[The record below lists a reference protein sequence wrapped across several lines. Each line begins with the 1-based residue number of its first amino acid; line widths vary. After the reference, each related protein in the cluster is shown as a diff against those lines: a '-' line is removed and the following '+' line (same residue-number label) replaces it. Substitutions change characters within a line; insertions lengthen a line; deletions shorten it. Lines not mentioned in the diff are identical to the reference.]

1 MEQSGIMNK
10 PENELVYLKTAE
22 LYPHPDNPR
31 KNIGDVSELA
41 ESIKANG
48 ILQNLTVVRGHKAEV
63 KDDTNDLGKYLP
75 DGYTV
80 IIGHRRLAAAKM
92 AGLEQVPCAV
102 ANMTPAEQFHTM
114 MVENMQREGLTPI
127 EQADGFQM
135 MLDLGYSKE
144 DITAQTGFSRTT
156 IDHRLKMR
164 ELDRKKFTESQER
177 GGTIGDYIALEQ
189 IEDPKEKNKVLG
201 YIGTADFRN
210 MLQRAVNEQE
220 AKKESKR
227 IIEYLKSKGCK
238 KMAENDAKVR
248 YYRSK
253 WEQVKG
259 YISEVTEAQ
268 KIHFVPGV
276 EYFYHY
282 DYSVS
287 VYKRAEK
294 KKKAEKRP
302 QIEIDLEKWEKEG
315 KAQLEEITK
324 RHKQLRMRFVKG
336 LNDSGLIRSKKFTE
350 VMKYAAMAVNPSAYN
365 LYGVNTYS
373 YNEGT
378 FYEVMGVEK
387 PSFYGNE
394 REKEEGEARKLIEN
408 NFVKSLAAAV
418 YAKMEDQAQFYRFFN
433 DKELIAS
440 VETEK
445 LMYSF
450 LEALGYETSTE
461 EKQMLDGTLV
471 KELNERRPGKK

>member
-1 MEQSGIMNK
+1 MEIMNR
-10 PENELVYLKTAE
+10 PENEMVYLKTSE

-41 ESIKANG
+41 DSIKANG

-92 AGLEQVPCAV
+92 AGLDKVPCAV
-102 ANMTPAEQFHTM
+102 VSMTQAEQFDTM
-114 MVENMQREGLTPI
+114 MVENMQREDLTPI

-135 MLDLGYSKE
+135 MLKFGRTKE
-144 DITAQTGFSRTT
+144 EITEQTGFSRTF
-156 IDHRLKMR
+156 INHRLKML

-189 IEDPKEKNKVLG
+189 IEDPKVKNEVLG

-220 AKKESKR
+220 SKKESKR

-238 KMAENDAKVR
+238 KMAEKDVKVR
-248 YYRSK
+248 YYGNK

-259 YISEVTEAQ
+259 YISKVTEAQ

-294 KKKAEKRP
+294 KKAEKRP
-302 QIEIDLEKWEKEG
+302 QVEIDLEMWEKEG
-315 KAQLEEITK
+315 KAQLKEITE
-324 RHKQLRMRFVKG
+324 RNKQLRMRFVKG
-336 LNDSGLIRSKKFTE
+336 LNDGGLIRSKKFTE
-350 VMKYAAMAVNPSAYN
+350 VMKYAAMTTAADAYN
-365 LYGVNTYS
+365 LYGVQAYGNSGGTY
-373 YNEGT
+373 YDVLGIKRPE
-378 FYEVMGVEK
+378 FYE
-387 PSFYGNE
+387 S
-394 REKEEGEARKLIEN
+394 EETKQKSTEETKDFIEH
-408 NFVKSLAAAV
+408 NFVKCLAAAV
-418 YAKMEDQAQFYRFFN
+418 YSKMEDQAQFYRVSY
-433 DKELIAS
+433 DKEFLAVVDI
-440 VETEK
+440 EK

-450 LEALGYETSTE
+450 LEALGYVTSTE

-471 KELNERRPGKK
+471 KELNDRRPGKK

>member
-1 MEQSGIMNK
+1 
-10 PENELVYLKTAE
+10 
-22 LYPHPDNPR
+22 
-31 KNIGDVSELA
+31 
-41 ESIKANG
+41 
-48 ILQNLTVVRGHKAEV
+48 
-63 KDDTNDLGKYLP
+63 
-75 DGYTV
+75 
-80 IIGHRRLAAAKM
+80 AAAKM

-114 MVENMQREGLTPI
+114 MVENMQREDLTPI

-177 GGTIGDYIALEQ
+177 GGTITDYIALEQ
-189 IEDPKEKNKVLG
+189 IEDPKEKNRVLG

-220 AKKESKR
+220 AKKEKKK
-227 IIEYLKSKGCK
+227 IVEFLKEKGCK

-248 YYRSK
+248 YYGNK
-253 WEQVKG
+253 WEQVKSFI
-259 YISEVTEAQ
+259 YELKDAQ

-276 EYFYHY
+276 EYFYY
-282 DYSVS
+282 QDYSVS

-294 KKKAEKRP
+294 KKEEKRP

-315 KAQLEEITK
+315 KAQLDEIKK
-324 RHKQLRMRFVKG
+324 RHKTLRMNFMKG
-336 LNDSGLIRSKKFTE
+336 LSDGMLVRSKKFTE
-350 VMKYAAMAVNPSAYN
+350 VMKYAAMELNPSAYE
-365 LYGVNTYS
+365 LYGMSIYS
-373 YNEGT
+373 CSDET
-378 FYEVMGVEK
+378 FYEVMGVEE
-387 PSFYGNE
+387 PDFYGPE
-394 REKEEGEARKLIEN
+394 EEKEKGEARKLVEN

-418 YAKMEDQAQFYRFFN
+418 YARLEDQAKFYKVSY
-433 DKELIAS
+433 DKEFIAI

-450 LEALGYETSTE
+450 LEALGYEASTE

-471 KELNERRPGKK
+471 KELNDRRPGKK

>member
-1 MEQSGIMNK
+1 MEQSGIMNR
-10 PENELVYLKTAE
+10 PENELVYLKTE
-22 LYPHPDNPR
+22 DLFPHPDNPR

-41 ESIKANG
+41 DSIKKNG

-114 MVENMQREGLTPI
+114 MVENMQREDLTPI

-210 MLQRAVNEQE
+210 MLQRAVDEQKRKKELKKIHEYVIGIGMKKMTEAQEKERFYSKKWEEVESVVRTLEE
-220 AKKESKR
+220 AKK
-227 IIEYLKSKGCK
+227 I
-238 KMAENDAKVR
+238 
-248 YYRSK
+248 
-253 WEQVKG
+253 
-259 YISEVTEAQ
+259 
-268 KIHFVPGV
+268 KINPGV
-276 EYFYHY
+276 QYFFC
-282 DYSVS
+282 DIYSGID
-287 VYKRAEK
+287 VYRKPEK
-294 KKKAEKRP
+294 KPVEKRP
-302 QIEIDLEKWEKEG
+302 QEEIDLEKWEKEG
-315 KAQLEEITK
+315 KAQLDEMKE
-324 RHKQLRMRFVKG
+324 RHKTLRMNFMKG
-336 LNDSGLIRSKKFTE
+336 LSSGMLIRSKKFTE
-350 VMKYAAMAVNPSAYN
+350 VMKFAAMITNPSAYQ
-365 LYGVNTYS
+365 LYGVTTYNYS
-373 YNEGT
+373 EET
-378 FYEVMGVEK
+378 FYEVMGVEE
-387 PSFYGNE
+387 PDFYGE
-394 REKEEGEARKLIEN
+394 DDEKERSEAKNLIEN
-408 NFVKSLAAAV
+408 DFVKSLAAVV
-418 YAKMEDQAQFYRFFN
+418 YARLEYHANFYRVSY
-433 DKELIAS
+433 DKEFLALVDI
-440 VETEK
+440 EK

>member
-10 PENELVYLKTAE
+10 PENELVYLKTSE

-41 ESIKANG
+41 DSIRKNG

-63 KDDTNDLGKYLP
+63 KDDTNELGKYLP
-75 DGYTV
+75 SGYTV

-114 MVENMQREGLTPI
+114 MVENMQREDLTPI

-135 MLDLGYSKE
+135 MLEFGYSKE

-164 ELDRKKFTESQER
+164 ELDRKKFAESQER

-248 YYRSK
+248 YYGNK

-294 KKKAEKRP
+294 KKAEKRP

-315 KAQLEEITK
+315 KAQLDEMKK
-324 RHKQLRMRFVKG
+324 RHKTLRMNFMKG
-336 LNDSGLIRSKKFTE
+336 LSDGMLIRSKKFTE
-350 VMKYAAMAVNPSAYN
+350 VMKYAAMELNPSVYE
-365 LYGVNTYS
+365 LYGMSIYS
-373 YNEGT
+373 CSDET
-378 FYEVMGVEK
+378 FYEVMGVEE
-387 PSFYGNE
+387 PDFYGPE
-394 REKEEGEARKLIEN
+394 EEKEKGEARKLVEN

-418 YAKMEDQAQFYRFFN
+418 YARLEDQAKFFRVSYEKMFT
-433 DKELIAS
+433 KEGT
-440 VETEK
+440 TEDI
-445 LMYSF
+445 LYAF

-461 EKQMLDGTLV
+461 EKQMLDGALV
-471 KELNERRPGKK
+471 KELNDRRPGKK